1 MPRRPK
7 PVVLTKEE
15 IKNLAANGCTDKHI
29 AIRAGISESTLQK
42 RFRKELD
49 EGRAEL
55 RETILKAQIELA
67 VKKQNATMLI
77 WLGKQYLGQRDV
89 LPLRIDENEL
99 EQKLHNVVIELTDAS
114 NSKPIS
120 TTSETN
126 NN

>member
-7 PVVLTKEE
+7 SIALTKEE
-15 IKNLAANGCTDKHI
+15 IKKLAVNGCTDKHI

-55 RETILKAQIELA
+55 RESILKAQIELA

-114 NSKPIS
+114 NSKQIS
-120 TTSETN
+120 TTSETDN
-126 NN
+126 N